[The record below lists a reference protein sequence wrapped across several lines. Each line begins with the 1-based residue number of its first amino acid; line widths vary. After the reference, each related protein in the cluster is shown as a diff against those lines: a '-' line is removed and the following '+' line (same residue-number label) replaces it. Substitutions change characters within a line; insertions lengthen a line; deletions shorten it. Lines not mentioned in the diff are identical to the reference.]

1 MGYSD
6 LRTRQFFQRKG
17 VKLFQEM
24 AMART
29 CALPGGLFR
38 GQRASYSD
46 LGVLMYWFNN
56 KSNVFV
62 CSQREGWG
70 SCEEA
75 GSVGVA
81 ICLESLC

>member
-1 MGYSD
+1 M
-6 LRTRQFFQRKG
+6 
-17 VKLFQEM
+17 KLFQEM
-24 AMART
+24 IVART
-29 CALPGGLFR
+29 CAFLR
-38 GQRASYSD
+38 GPLREQQTSYLD

-62 CSQREGWG
+62 YSQREDWA

-81 ICLESLC
+81 ICLGSPC